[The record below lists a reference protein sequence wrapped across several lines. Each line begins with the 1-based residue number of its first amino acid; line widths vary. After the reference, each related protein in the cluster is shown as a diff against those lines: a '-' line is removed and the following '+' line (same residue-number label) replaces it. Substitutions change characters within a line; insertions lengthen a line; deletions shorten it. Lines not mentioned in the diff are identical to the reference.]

1 MRTNNKTGAIMVI
14 GGGIGG
20 VQASLDLAK
29 AGFRVYLVEK
39 EPTIGGMM
47 ARLDKTFPTNDCSIC
62 ILSPK
67 LNECERDINIDIITM
82 AELIDLEGEPGEFK
96 ATVKKR
102 PRYIDEEKCNN
113 CQMCINYCPTIIPDS
128 YNENFSTTK
137 CLHLVTP
144 QAVPAIPFIDPN
156 HCLFLN
162 ERMCKIC
169 APVCKYEAID
179 LYQEEKEIALDVGAI
194 ILAMGSKCFDPSV
207 YKNYGYSEFKNVV
220 TSMEFERIL
229 NASGPYEGHLLRPS
243 DKTEPKKIAWLQCVG
258 SRDINRGHGYCS
270 SVCCMYAI
278 KQAFIA
284 REHSSKPLDT
294 AIFFMDMRTAGK
306 DFDAYFERAKSEG
319 IRFIRSRIHT
329 IFPADESGDLLIRY
343 IDENGK
349 FKEEKFDMI
358 VLSVGLEPK
367 SDAINLAKKLGI
379 KLNENNFIENTSF
392 EPVKTS
398 RPGIYVCGTLNGP
411 KDIPSTVA
419 EASAAACE
427 AATLLAPS
435 RGRLVRVKE
444 VVPEKDVSGL
454 PPRIGVFICHCGTN
468 IAGVLSIKELV
479 EDAKK
484 LPNVVFAMDN
494 LYTCSTD
501 TQEVIK
507 EKIKEYDLNR
517 VVVASCTPRTHQPLF
532 QETLREAGLNPY
544 LFEMVNIREHC
555 SWVHRKAPEMA
566 TEKAKALIRMGVA
579 KAGLLRPLKPLS
591 IDITKAALVIGGGVA
606 GLVSSLMIA
615 DQGFKVY
622 LVERKDRL
630 GGNALRFHDTW
641 RGEDVT
647 AYVNGLIEKVNG
659 HPLIEVFLN
668 AEVLNAEG
676 FVGNFETT
684 LMVKEKEMKI
694 RHGVVIIATGADPY
708 KPKEYLYGE
717 HKDVLIS
724 LEFDDELSK
733 RTERIKN
740 AKKVVFIQCAGSRTK
755 ERPYCSKVCCTHS
768 IYGALKLKEINPD
781 IDVYILY
788 REIRTYG
795 ERERLY
801 REARKKGIFFIRY
814 SLNDKP
820 KVESI
825 NGKLK
830 VVVKDHVLG
839 IPIEIHPDFIVLA
852 SGIMVKRENVEKLA
866 KLYKCT
872 LDDQSFFRE
881 AHVKLRPVE
890 SSTDGIYIAGL
901 AHYPKPIDE
910 TITQA
915 KATAMKAAELLS
927 KEKMIGEAA
936 IAFVNKD
943 LCIGCGICTDLCP
956 FHAVKLE
963 REGKKMKASV
973 ISASCKGCGICA
985 VHCPTGAIDV
995 SYFTNS
1001 QIKAQIETFGV
1012 KDGI

>member
-1 MRTNNKTGAIMVI
+1 MRLNNKVGAVMVI

-39 EPTIGGMM
+39 GPTIGGMM

-82 AELIDLEGEPGEFK
+82 AELKELQGEPGDFK
-96 ATVKKR
+96 ATITRR
-102 PRYIDEEKCNN
+102 PRYINEEKCNN
-113 CQMCINYCPTIIPDS
+113 CQMCINYCPTVIPDT
-128 YNENFSTTK
+128 YNENFSMTK

-169 APVCKYEAID
+169 APVCEYEAID
-179 LYQEEKEIALDVGAI
+179 LYQEEQDITLDVGAI

-243 DKTEPKKIAWLQCVG
+243 DHHEPEKIAWLQCVG
-258 SRDINRGHGYCS
+258 SRDINRGHEYCS

-284 REHSSKPLDT
+284 REHSSKPLET
-294 AIFFMDMRTAGK
+294 AIFFMDMRTPGK
-306 DFDAYFERAKSEG
+306 DFDAYYERAKSEG
-319 IRFIRSRIHT
+319 IRFVRSRIHT
-329 IFPADESGDLLIRY
+329 IFPVNESGDLLIRY
-343 IDENGK
+343 ADDNGGL
-349 FKEEKFDMI
+349 KEEKFDVI
-358 VLSVGLEPK
+358 VLSVALEPK
-367 SDAINLAKKLGI
+367 SDAITLAKELGI
-379 KLNENNFIENTSF
+379 NLNDNNFIETTSF
-392 EPVKTS
+392 EPLKTS

-419 EASAAACE
+419 EATAAACE
-427 AATLLAPS
+427 AATLLS
-435 RGRLVRVKE
+435 SERDKLIRVKK
-444 VVPEKDVSGL
+444 VVPEKDISEL

-479 EDAKK
+479 EAAKK
-484 LPNVVFAMDN
+484 LPDVVYVMDN

-507 EKIKEYDLNR
+507 EKIKEHQLNR

-532 QETLREAGLNPY
+532 QETLRESGLNPY

-555 SWVHRKAPEMA
+555 SWVHRKTPKDG
-566 TEKAKALIRMGVA
+566 TEKAKELISMGVA
-579 KAGLLRPLKPLS
+579 KAKLLTPLKSLS
-591 IDITKAALVIGGGVA
+591 VKVTPAGLVIGGGVA
-606 GLVSSLMIA
+606 GLVSALMIA
-615 DQGFKVY
+615 EQGFKVY
-622 LVERKDRL
+622 LVEKKERL
-630 GGNALRFHDTW
+630 GGHALKFHETW
-641 RGEDVT
+641 RGENVI
-647 AYVNGLIEKVNG
+647 AYVNELIEKVNK
-659 HPLIEVFLN
+659 HPLVEVFLN
-668 AEVLNAEG
+668 TEISDAQG
-676 FVGNFETT
+676 FVGNFKTRLLAKGE
-684 LMVKEKEMKI
+684 EREI
-694 RHGVVIIATGADPY
+694 IHGTVIIATGGSSY

-717 HKDVLIS
+717 HPDVLIS
-724 LEFDDELSK
+724 SEFDKELLE

-740 AKKVVFIQCAGSRTK
+740 AKKVVFILCAGSRTK

-768 IYGALKLKEINPD
+768 IYCALKLKEMNPD
-781 IDVYILY
+781 MDIYILY
-788 REIRTYG
+788 RDIRTYG

-801 REARKKGIFFIRY
+801 RKAREKGILFIRY
-814 SLNDKP
+814 SLEEKP
-820 KVESI
+820 KVETMD
-825 NGKLK
+825 GRLK
-830 VVVKDHVLG
+830 VEVKDPILG
-839 IPIEIHPDFIVLA
+839 ITLEINPDFIVLA
-852 SGIMVKRENVEKLA
+852 SGLTVNRENVEHLA

-872 LDDQSFFRE
+872 LDDQGFFRE

-890 SSTDGIYIAGL
+890 FATDGIYVAGL

-910 TITQA
+910 IITQA
-915 KATAMKAAELLS
+915 KAAAMKAAEILS
-927 KEKMIGEAA
+927 KEEIIGEAVVA
-936 IAFVNKD
+936 SVNKD
-943 LCIGCGICTDLCP
+943 LCIGCGICTALCP
-956 FHAVKLE
+956 FHAVRLE
-963 REGKKMKASV
+963 SINKKKRAEI

-985 VHCPTGAIDV
+985 VHCPANAIEI
-995 SYFTNS
+995 SYFTNN
-1001 QIKAQIETFGV
+1001 QIMAQIEAFGAL
-1012 KDGI
+1012 K